1 MDLPPVIARIREKAI
16 PFNTIHELIET
27 NPCRSDTFPVLS
39 LRFVDSVS
47 RASKRLLA
55 LPADHRYWQNAPRS
69 QNFLDAVRAFLD
81 DACSGNPDDVESCWG
96 RVALA
101 VASAMTPVLL
111 QEHWASILI
120 AEPSNVRWLMQSA
133 LWIRDNTGRDCRE
146 DIALVLAEAVRRD
159 SSFKVRL
166 SAKTD
171 DPDPEVAQAARYV
184 QGLLE

>member
-39 LRFVDSVS
+39 VQFVDSVS

-111 QEHWASILI
+111 PEHWASILI
-120 AEPSNVRWLMQSA
+120 AEPSNTIELRPPLRVVTSP
-133 LWIRDNTGRDCRE
+133 IT
-146 DIALVLAEAVRRD
+146 IARSRFSGEAV
-159 SSFKVRL
+159 
-166 SAKTD
+166 
-171 DPDPEVAQAARYV
+171 
-184 QGLLE
+184 LLLNP